1 MLGMHLDIR
10 AFSLA
15 HFGYFC
21 LWARSRHA
29 RPEKLYQPMLSL
41 STSLK
46 KYKGLIE
53 SALLLGKN
61 V

>member
-1 MLGMHLDIR
+1 MVGMHLGIR

-15 HFGYFC
+15 HFGYYC

-29 RPEKLYQPMLSL
+29 RLEELYQQMLSL
-41 STSLK
+41 STGLK

-53 SALLLGKN
+53 SALLLGQN